1 MTNFVVSTECPSSVS
16 ELIGTLIAGRPHVET
31 NQQGPDLL
39 EGVLEPYRLRVHT
52 RQPQAFPFDVEC
64 LTSTRSGHLQTC

>member
-16 ELIGTLIAGRPHVET
+16 EWIGTLIAGRPHVET

-39 EGVLEPYRLRVHT
+39 EGFLEPNRLRVHT

-64 LTSTRSGHLQTC
+64 TSTRSGHLQTC